1 MKDSAADMQ
10 PARRRRHRADRGAF
24 GARDRPG
31 RAATTRRRLRFGV
44 WKVLELATKR
54 AEEEGE
60 AKTRLAESI
69 AAAEQR
75 REFRRAGPRPTRAA
89 RRWWP
94 KQKLEREWRAEG
106 VRQVKQQGLDRWLKP
121 R

>member
-10 PARRRRHRADRGAF
+10 LLAADAIELIEELMVLATDPAERQQLEDDYDLA
-24 GARDRPG
+24 
-31 RAATTRRRLRFGV
+31 L
-44 WKVLELATKR
+44 KVLELATKR
-54 AEEEGE
+54 AEEEA

-75 REFRRAGPRPTRAA
+75 RESRELVRANQSA
-89 RRWWP
+89 RRWLL